1 MAIKQLNSWNEEATK
16 KSSWI
21 VQSLDKMDIW
31 ICRKKDQGRVVEGR
45 GAEGIIVN
53 NQVEW
58 SKTIQ

>member
-21 VQSLDKMDIW
+21 VRSLDKMDIW
-31 ICRKKDQGRVVEGR
+31 ICHKKDQGR